1 MRYSFITLADIHWG
15 AMDSTLMYQNLEL
28 VLQFIQKMKD
38 HLDFVVIAGDYFD
51 YRLQLN
57 SKTALIAV
65 EWFDCLIRTCK
76 ECGVKKVRMFKGTR
90 GHDNDQLEVFRPSYE
105 GENGYFKLFNTTTS
119 EELLPGLRCIYCPD
133 ENMNLRDYHKTYQE
147 QFFPTPDIG
156 FFHGSFDTILPDVEF
171 NRIQDHNIDTMIYEY
186 EKFSRLVRGPLISGH
201 WHCACE
207 HESLY
212 YVGSY
217 DRWAYDEEEPKGFIY
232 GEYDTETHEY
242 FIHRVKNPLAREF
255 NTLLISDENTNTP
268 AQFSELTGQI
278 DTLLY
283 ENSDMRIRI
292 KYIISTDNDGAM
304 TAFNTFQRKFA
315 TNPRVKIV
323 TKDLV
328 KREAKREKKQKTQ
341 LEASKYDYVFDQDVR
356 KIPTIIQRFI
366 KDKKGVDIDISV
378 IEKYVSKYLDLK

>member
-38 HLDFVVIAGDYFD
+38 HLDFIVIAGDYFD

-65 EWFDCLIRTCK
+65 EWFDRLIRTCK

-105 GENGYFKLFNTTTS
+105 GEDGYFKLFNTTTS
-119 EELLPGLRCIYCPD
+119 EELFPDLRCVYCPD
-133 ENMNLRDYHKTYQE
+133 ENMNLHDYHKTYQD
-147 QFFPTPDIG
+147 QFIPTPDIG
-156 FFHGSFDTILPDVEF
+156 FFHGNFDTILPVVEF

-201 WHCACE
+201 WHCACD

-232 GEYDTETHEY
+232 GEYDTESNEY

-255 NTLLISDENTNTP
+255 NTILISDESTNTP
-268 AQFSELTGQI
+268 AQFSELTGRI
-278 DTLLY
+278 DNLLY
-283 ENSDMRIRI
+283 DNPDMRIRV
-292 KYIISTDNDGAM
+292 KYIISTDNDGAL

-328 KREAKREKKQKTQ
+328 KREAKREKRQKTQ
-341 LEASKYDYVFDQDVR
+341 LEASQYDYVFDQDVR

-366 KDKKGVDIDISV
+366 KDKKGVDVELSV